1 MKKFFLVFL
10 LSLILNAFSYSQKFA
25 FVDTDY
31 ILNNVP
37 TYESAKEQLEQVSKK
52 WQKEIE
58 DKYKEI
64 ETMYKKY
71 QTEKHL
77 FSEEMRIQR
86 ENEIVN
92 SEKEVK
98 KLQKKYFGKDGDL
111 FKKRQD
117 LIKPIQD
124 EIYKYIEE
132 IASEGDFAII
142 FDTATSAG
150 SILYTNPKH
159 DKSDEILQK
168 MGYR

>member
-86 ENEIVN
+86 ENEIESMIKVM
-92 SEKEVK
+92 KFCK
-98 KLQKKYFGKDGDL
+98 KWDINKIFIF
-111 FKKRQD
+111 FK
-117 LIKPIQD
+117 
-124 EIYKYIEE
+124 
-132 IASEGDFAII
+132 
-142 FDTATSAG
+142 
-150 SILYTNPKH
+150 
-159 DKSDEILQK
+159 
-168 MGYR
+168 